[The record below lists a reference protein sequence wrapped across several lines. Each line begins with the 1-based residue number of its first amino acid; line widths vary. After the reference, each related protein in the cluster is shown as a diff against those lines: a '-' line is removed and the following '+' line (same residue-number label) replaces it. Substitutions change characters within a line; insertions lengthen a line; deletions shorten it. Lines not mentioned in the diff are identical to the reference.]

1 MPYEYFPVLQKAW
14 VALVTSV
21 HTNGKLG
28 FVQKIGEKPG
38 VVDYNSTEVYGP
50 GAFLL
55 TGSELIQL
63 MKLKTVTRRK
73 DRGKAVGIK

>member
-55 TGSELIQL
+55 TGSELMEPRSAFFQNLSDNITL
-63 MKLKTVTRRK
+63 N
-73 DRGKAVGIK
+73 